1 MESKDDK
8 IKRLEKENADY
19 EKRLSDYYRRI
30 ENLEYEV
37 SHRRKDCNTQMIKNQ
52 ELIKQLNQQ
61 KQLSETDK
69 QQINFLNIANELLR
83 EYLNFL
89 DGFSE
94 KLKNIQSALKTPI
107 EATKLLDK
115 EKNLFREGNEETFE
129 KFSIRKPDNPK

>member
-69 QQINFLNIANELLR
+69 QQINFLNIANEQLR